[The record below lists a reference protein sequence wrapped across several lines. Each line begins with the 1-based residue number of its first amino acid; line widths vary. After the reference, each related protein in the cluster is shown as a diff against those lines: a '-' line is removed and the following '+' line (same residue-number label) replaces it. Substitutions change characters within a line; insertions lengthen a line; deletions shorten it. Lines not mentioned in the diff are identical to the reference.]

1 MSIKAVLP
9 AIIVMLALVSAWAFA
24 LYSEEGDRAEITRD
38 VILEQQHRPHEV
50 EEVEAGKLDIDGNP
64 IDAEDGS

>member
-9 AIIVMLALVSAWAFA
+9 AVIVMLALVSAWAFA
-24 LYSEEGDRAEITRD
+24 LYSEEGDRTEITRE

-50 EEVEAGKLDIDGNP
+50 EAVEAGKLDIDGNP
-64 IDAEDGS
+64 IDVEDGS